1 MDTLPALTSTR
12 ILDDSMTILQAH
24 IPLQA
29 SGYRCQTA
37 DLWRVLLAATAQ
49 HRSIEAACA
58 DLDGAPH
65 PNTIRGYLTQQWQP
79 DQLRMLEQQCNAAL
93 HAALPD
99 WLTSQPQEIAI
110 DTHDMPFYGQVHDT
124 AAEQWVCGGKAK
136 ASTTWHY
143 RCATATVLTRNA
155 RLTIALMFVQPGT
168 AMDAIVAQLLTTIQA
183 SGITIDCLY
192 ADRGFATVAVLQ
204 HLQQAQIPAIIALA
218 QRSPRL
224 RAQCQGQESRWV
236 QHTMES
242 RTAGSVTVKVAV
254 VRTFR
259 RTKRRRRRAAWCLFV
274 CLGIRDSLIGIRQ
287 RYRTRFGIE
296 SSYRQ
301 LETLRIRTT
310 SSNPALR
317 LMVVGIALVLLNV
330 WIWAHWQ
337 YLRWPGRG
345 PRRVDRGRFTL
356 RRFQTFLLA
365 AITAVYGPCTQI
377 ALAAYR
383 PCALGRSTVPRG
395 GQNA

>member
-1 MDTLPALTSTR
+1 MAARTPVHAPTTVQCGPPGSPA
-12 ILDDSMTILQAH
+12 
-24 IPLQA
+24 
-29 SGYRCQTA
+29 G
-37 DLWRVLLAATAQ
+37 LATN
-49 HRSIEAACA
+49 H
-58 DLDGAPH
+58 
-65 PNTIRGYLTQQWQP
+65 
-79 DQLRMLEQQCNAAL
+79 
-93 HAALPD
+93 
-99 WLTSQPQEIAI
+99 PQEIAI
-110 DTHDMPFYGQVHDT
+110 DTHDMPFYGQVRDT
-124 AAEQWVCGGKAK
+124 AAEAWICGGKAK

-143 RCATATVLTRNA
+143 RCATATILTRNA

-168 AMDAIVAQLLTTIQA
+168 TMDAIVAHLLATIQA
-183 SGITIDCLY
+183 SGITIACVY

-218 QRSPRL
+218 QRGPRL
-224 RAQCQGQESRWV
+224 RAHCQGQESRWV

-242 RTAGSVTVKVAV
+242 RTAGNVTVKVAV
-254 VRTFR
+254 VRTLR

-287 RYRTRFGIE
+287 RYRARFGIE

-317 LMVVGIALVLLNV
+317 LMLVGIALVLLNV
-330 WIWAHWQ
+330 WVWTHWQ

-365 AITAVYGPCTQI
+365 AITAIYGQTTQLM
-377 ALAAYR
+377 LAGYR
-383 PCALGRSTVPRG
+383 PSSRARSDL
-395 GQNA
+395 